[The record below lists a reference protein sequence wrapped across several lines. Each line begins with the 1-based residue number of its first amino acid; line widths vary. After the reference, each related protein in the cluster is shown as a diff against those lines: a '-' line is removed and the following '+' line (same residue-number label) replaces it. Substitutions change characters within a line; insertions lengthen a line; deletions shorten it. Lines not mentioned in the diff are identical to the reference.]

1 MSTVRRLYFYGLA
14 LLSAEVV
21 IWGVIQLLRT
31 LINDGFLGG
40 GSALATGLSLVL
52 VGIPIFWIHWRVAQ
66 RDALRETEEHAS
78 RIRAVFLY
86 AALFATLLPMVY
98 AALALVNRWLTTLFG
113 HPAYRAWFGA
123 DGTAR
128 DNLIAMLINAAALA
142 YFWFILRKD
151 WQTNLPGGFLSDA
164 RRFYRYVWLL
174 FGLIMSVAGIYNL
187 IMFALPVAQEFAPD
201 RTITLAAGITL
212 ALIGIPIWAYH
223 EWVMQSV
230 LGEAQE
236 RQSLLRL
243 VVLYLISLAG
253 VVGVVATAARVLH
266 ALIRWLLG
274 QTGTFTSF
282 LQNNAETLALAM
294 PLAVMWW
301 YYGGI
306 LSKEV
311 DALPDLPMREGLGR
325 LYRYILSALGLV
337 VTFVGL
343 INLVAFLARAMAGPA
358 YTGSLRSEWV
368 LQSQLSGALAA
379 LLVGAPLW
387 LVPWRKMQREAARLD
402 DTGDH
407 ARRSVIRKAYL
418 YLALFLLVVGAM
430 FFTGSLLYTLI
441 DALITGA
448 SADFAQEVISL
459 FLSLVIDSLL
469 LVYHWR
475 ALRQDSI
482 TAQQTL
488 GDLHADF
495 PTLVLLEEKGVFGE
509 ALLEYLQKVAPR
521 LPVALHPIERGA
533 PDETMLGA
541 KAVLLPLGMAIAP
554 PESLKLWLDEYQGR
568 RALIPLPEENWQW
581 LGLVE
586 KSEAALAQETAR
598 ALRQMA
604 EGETVRAAASG
615 GPWAVASY
623 ILGGIFGLLLLMF
636 LFSLIVSSLFQ

>member
-1 MSTVRRLYFYGLA
+1 M
-14 LLSAEVV
+14 
-21 IWGVIQLLRT
+21 
-31 LINDGFLGG
+31 
-40 GSALATGLSLVL
+40 
-52 VGIPIFWIHWRVAQ
+52 
-66 RDALRETEEHAS
+66 
-78 RIRAVFLY
+78 
-86 AALFATLLPMVY
+86 
-98 AALALVNRWLTTLFG
+98 
-113 HPAYRAWFGA
+113 
-123 DGTAR
+123 
-128 DNLIAMLINAAALA
+128 
-142 YFWFILRKD
+142 
-151 WQTNLPGGFLSDA
+151 
-164 RRFYRYVWLL
+164 
-174 FGLIMSVAGIYNL
+174 
-187 IMFALPVAQEFAPD
+187 
-201 RTITLAAGITL
+201 
-212 ALIGIPIWAYH
+212 
-223 EWVMQSV
+223 
-230 LGEAQE
+230 
-236 RQSLLRL
+236 LRL

-253 VVGVVATAARVLH
+253 VMGVVATAARVLY

-274 QTGTFTSF
+274 APGTFTSF
-282 LQNNAETLALAM
+282 LQTNAEPLALSI

-306 LSKEV
+306 LNKEV
-311 DALPDLPMREGLGR
+311 NALPDQPRREALGR
-325 LYRYILSALGLV
+325 LYSYILSALGLA
-337 VTFVGL
+337 VTFTGL
-343 INLVAFLARAMAGPA
+343 INLAAFLAQAI
-358 YTGSLRSEWV
+358 TSS
-368 LQSQLSGALAA
+368 SQPMVTMRDTFSGALAA
-379 LLVGAPLW
+379 LLVGTPLW
-387 LVPWRKMQREAARLD
+387 LVPWRRMQREAARLD

-418 YLALFLLVVGAM
+418 YLALFLLVIGAM

-568 RALIPLPEENWQW
+568 RVLIPLPEENWHW